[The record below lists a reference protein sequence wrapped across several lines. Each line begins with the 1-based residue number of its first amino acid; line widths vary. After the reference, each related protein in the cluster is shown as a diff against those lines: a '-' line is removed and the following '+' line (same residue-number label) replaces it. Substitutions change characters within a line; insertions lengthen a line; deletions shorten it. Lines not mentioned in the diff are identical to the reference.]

1 MRLTRPGRW
10 MVTLIMTAPAVMSL
24 CFAQRSTKMTPLP
37 ALPHDPPA
45 VVQTS
50 REAHTAS
57 EAMASDA
64 RVDINTAGLDE
75 LMTLPGIGEARA
87 QAILDD
93 REANGPYRYPENLI
107 RVKGIGEGILGQILD
122 QITAGGEGDAQDLSG

>member
-1 MRLTRPGRW
+1 MRLTRPGRR
-10 MVTLIMTAPAVMSL
+10 MAALIMTAGAVMSL

-45 VVQTS
+45 VVQAS
-50 REAHTAS
+50 REGL
-57 EAMASDA
+57 
-64 RVDINTAGLDE
+64 VDVNTAGLDE

-107 RVKGIGEGILGQILD
+107 RVKGIGEGILSQILD
-122 QITAGGEGDAQDLSG
+122 QTTAGGEGDAQNLSG

>member
-1 MRLTRPGRW
+1 MRLTRSGRR
-10 MVTLIMTAPAVMSL
+10 MVALIMTAGAVMSL

-37 ALPHDPPA
+37 ALPHDTPA
-45 VVQTS
+45 MAQAS
-50 REAHTAS
+50 REGL
-57 EAMASDA
+57 
-64 RVDINTAGLDE
+64 VDVNTAGLDE

-107 RVKGIGEGILGQILD
+107 RVKGIGEGILSQILD